1 MSTKADILKRL
12 AELGD
17 NDIVAV
23 PVIRTKAEAEDL
35 FEYAEDESIV
45 LTDYEWR
52 DVVADYENA
61 DQYDD
66 EQLIESIKKVTGK

>member
-1 MSTKADILKRL
+1 MVTKVDVAKRL

-17 NDIVAV
+17 NEIIAV

-35 FEYAEDESIV
+35 YEYAEDESII

-61 DQYDD
+61 DYYDD
-66 EQLIESIKKVTGK
+66 EALIQSIKTVIGK